1 MEITARQ
8 ALLQRILAM
17 GNEIDREQYEQI
29 KQLVAEAFVGRQ
41 AAKLRGKFAG
51 KQPGFMPDA
60 PGADR
65 KAARKTLSILK
76 TFQDKMDSFRDEFRE
91 DMQALN
97 LDQDPKAKALFDD
110 ITNLSQRFRDANLA
124 IVQGKQWPSE
134 APASEPEPTPST
146 PAEPDTRAVNEPT
159 PEDEL
164 RPLQPKST
172 DDSESAWEGT
182 HQSSWTGDGP
192 IDLAVSTDDAEEEEK
207 PDFPFRQDL
216 VRGVRYQPAEEEE
229 EEEGGLDLS
238 ALLKKYMPQNKGQQ
252 RDSTGFGNRLS
263 EEKLKRLPEIIT
275 QQLQTVKNTKT
286 GTNK

>member
-29 KQLVAEAFVGRQ
+29 KELVAEAFLGRQ
-41 AAKLRGKFAG
+41 AAKLRGKYAG

-60 PGADR
+60 PDADR
-65 KAARKTLSILK
+65 KTARKTLSILK
-76 TFQDKMDSFRDEFRE
+76 TFQEKMDSFRDEFRK
-91 DMQALN
+91 DVQALN
-97 LDQDPKAKALFDD
+97 LEQDPKAKALFDD

-134 APASEPEPTPST
+134 TPSA
-146 PAEPDTRAVNEPT
+146 PAEPDTPVA
-159 PEDEL
+159 
-164 RPLQPKST
+164 
-172 DDSESAWEGT
+172 SA
-182 HQSSWTGDGP
+182 P
-192 IDLAVSTDDAEEEEK
+192 PAEEEPDTPAASAPPAEEE

-216 VRGVRYQPAEEEE
+216 VRGVRSQPAEEEEEEE

-238 ALLKKYMPQNKGQQ
+238 ALLKKYMPQKKGQQ
-252 RDSTGFGNRLS
+252 RDSTGFNNRLS

-275 QQLQTVKNTKT
+275 QQLQTAKNTKT